1 MLKSDEE
8 VEDDG
13 WKVVAVTMGEEDVV
27 SETSEVESAELLR
40 PYFVGFTSPSGEV
53 SPVKLDEV
61 TGLAMGDS
69 WGLWKDIIMIITLS
83 SIERHN
89 LGSQTDVVK

>member
-1 MLKSDEE
+1 
-8 VEDDG
+8 
-13 WKVVAVTMGEEDVV
+13 MGEEDVV

-69 WGLWKDIIMIITLS
+69 
-83 SIERHN
+83 
-89 LGSQTDVVK
+89 